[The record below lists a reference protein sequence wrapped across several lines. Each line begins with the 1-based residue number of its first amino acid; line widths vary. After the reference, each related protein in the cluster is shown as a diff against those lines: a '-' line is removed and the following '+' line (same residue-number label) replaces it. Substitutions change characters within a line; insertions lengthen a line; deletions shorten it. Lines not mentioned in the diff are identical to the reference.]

1 MPYKPTRPTRVLM
14 LVENNPYPFDGRVRS
29 EAESLAS
36 AGYRVTVVCPRESGQ
51 PHYEVIADVRVYR
64 FVAVAE
70 GHGLVGYAREYL
82 YATLWL
88 LVYYV
93 YLLLRH
99 GFDIVH
105 VYNPPDTVGI
115 IGLLTKLL
123 GKKFVYDHR
132 DPSPDLYASKFDSDS
147 GLIYATLI
155 WLEHLCCRHAHLVI
169 APNEYCRDL
178 EITRHHVPAH
188 NIAVVYNGPKLDRFV
203 PRPPAPI
210 VRNRAPNIIAFLG
223 HISSQDG
230 VDHLLRALYH
240 LRFDLGREDFFCIIV
255 GPSDDED
262 ALRRQLDA
270 LDLAGYVWLTGKIP
284 FGETLLAYL
293 SAADICVEP
302 APSSPLNNIATFVKV
317 MEYMALGKPIVA
329 YDLPGNRF
337 LADASALYARVND
350 PADFADKLAGL
361 MDAPTMR
368 QAMGCQGQRRVRD
381 RFAWEKSAETLLHAY
396 QRLTVDGPLDRPA
409 RTIRSV
415 HEVE

>member
-1 MPYKPTRPTRVLM
+1 MPYRPTRVLM
-14 LVENNPYPFDGRVRS
+14 LVENNPYPFDRRVRS
-29 EAESLAS
+29 EADSLAS
-36 AGYRVTVVCPRESGQ
+36 AGYLVTVVCPRESGQ
-51 PHYEVIADVRVYR
+51 LHYEVIDSVRVYR
-64 FVAVAE
+64 FVAPVE
-70 GHGLVGYAREYL
+70 GHGIVGYMREYL
-82 YATLWL
+82 YATLLL

-93 YLLLRH
+93 YLLMRH
-99 GFDIVH
+99 GFDVVH
-105 VYNPPDTVGI
+105 IYNPPDTVCI

-132 DPSPDLYASKFDSDS
+132 DPSPDLYASKFDRDS

-155 WLEHLCCRHAHLVI
+155 WLERLCCRYADLII

-178 EITRHHVPAH
+178 EIARHHVDAH
-188 NIAVVYNGPKLDRFV
+188 NIVVVYNGPKLDKFV

-210 VRNRAPNIIAFLG
+210 VRSLGPNIIAFVG

-230 VDHLLRALYH
+230 IDYLLRSLYH
-240 LRFDLGREDFFCIIV
+240 LRFDLGREDFFCVII

-262 ALRRQLDA
+262 ALRRQLRE
-270 LDLAGYVWLTGKIP
+270 LDMVRHVCLTGKIP

-329 YDLPGNRF
+329 YDLRGNQF
-337 LADASALYARVND
+337 LAGASALYARVND
-350 PADFADKLAGL
+350 PADFADKLAQL

-368 QAMGCQGQRRVRD
+368 QEMGCHGQLRVRD
-381 RFAWEKSAETLLHAY
+381 RFAWEKSAESLLHAY
-396 QRLTVDGPLDRPA
+396 QHLTIDGRLERLPE
-409 RTIRSV
+409 TIRSV
-415 HEVE
+415 REVE